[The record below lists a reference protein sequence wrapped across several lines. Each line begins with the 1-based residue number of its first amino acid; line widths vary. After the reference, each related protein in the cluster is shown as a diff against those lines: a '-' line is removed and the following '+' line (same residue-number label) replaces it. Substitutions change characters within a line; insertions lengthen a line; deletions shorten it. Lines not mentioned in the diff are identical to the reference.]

1 MPEGDTIHKIANYL
15 KPRLD
20 GQPLESLVLADRCAE
35 RSVSAKSIKSVRA
48 AGKHLFVDL
57 DNGQSVR
64 SHLGM
69 HGSWHRYP
77 LGEPWRKPRSRASV
91 VITVNDNHYVC
102 FNAKE
107 VELIR
112 TPSVRSS
119 VVDHRLGPDLTAGAV
134 DLDLIVRR
142 VRELCE
148 PDTLLADVLL
158 DQRVASGIGNV
169 YKSEVLFIHRV
180 PPTCELGCC
189 DDAELKALYATASK
203 LLGSNLGGGRRV
215 TRREGDNAGRLWVYR
230 REGLPCL
237 RCDHPVAYTRLGRHH
252 RSTYWCPACQ
262 NCFQPDRRTT
272 PENP

>member
-1 MPEGDTIHKIANYL
+1 MPEGDTIHKLANYL
-15 KPRLD
+15 KPRLN
-20 GQPLESLVLADRCAE
+20 GQPLESLVLADRTAA

-77 LGEPWRKPRSRASV
+77 LGAPWRKPRSRASV

-119 VVDHRLGPDLTAGAV
+119 VVDHRLGPDLTAGTV
-134 DLDLIVRR
+134 DLNLIVRR
-142 VRELCE
+142 IRELCE

-180 PPTCELGCC
+180 SPTCELGCC
-189 DDAELKALYATASK
+189 GDAALEALYATASE

-215 TRREGDNAGRLWVYR
+215 TRRERDNAGRLWAYR

-237 RCDHPVAYTRLGRHH
+237 RCDHPVAYARLGRHH

-262 NCFQPDRRTT
+262 DQTQPSLRTT
-272 PENP
+272 PETP

>member
-20 GQPLESLVLADRCAE
+20 GQPLESLVLADRSAE
-35 RSVSAKSIKSVRA
+35 RTVSANRIQAVRA

-57 DNGQSVR
+57 DNGLSVR

-77 LGEPWRKPRSRASV
+77 LGETWRKPRSRASV
-91 VITVNDNHYVC
+91 VITVGANHYVC

-112 TPSVRSS
+112 TPSVRSA

-134 DLDLIVRR
+134 DLDVVVRR
-142 VRELCE
+142 VWELCE
-148 PDTLLADVLL
+148 PDTLLPDVLL

-169 YKSEVLFIHRV
+169 YKSEVLFIHGVSPKREV
-180 PPTCELGCC
+180 GQCGDTL
-189 DDAELKALYATASK
+189 LKSLYASASE
-203 LLGSNLGGGRRV
+203 LLSANLGGGRRV
-215 TRREGDNAGRLWVYR
+215 TRREGDSAGRLWVYR

-237 RCDHPVAYTRLGRHH
+237 RCDHPIAYARLGRHH

-262 NCFQPDRRTT
+262 DSSQIS
-272 PENP
+272 ENP